1 MQKDKNNITLSL
13 QNIISFS
20 GNLNSHLTG
29 KRKII
34 TFSLI
39 ILILSFINITLSF
52 QGNSVSALSYQT
64 YQRLD
69 FIFNPTIQ
77 LTLSSSELTIPNLT
91 PGSSSDSNIIDIS
104 VATNAFGG
112 LNLISTV
119 GNSSND
125 TTSLVYRNG
134 NTTIGSFDALS
145 TTVATLSDIDSNKYG
160 YSYSVKENNDTWGNY
175 SSYAGL
181 PKYDDTAAP
190 ATLLSTTGTAT
201 SGAVKFKLGA
211 KASTAQPSGTYTNV
225 INFSATTKPL
235 TTTYTINYIDSTGEA
250 APASLPVQVS
260 NTIVEDTSGTLSS
273 TIPTRSGGYTFKSW
287 CTAPT
292 NNNTCSGNIYKPGET
307 YNISNIGEPV
317 TVNLYAMWQGPLL
330 YDLVASQVKK
340 DQSGN
345 PRTQTP
351 AELQAVI
358 TTPTSTNP
366 TEDTSNS
373 GVYLYDAT
381 TYGVASDASNDYD
394 IYYFRGIL
402 DTENGLGTYGSD
414 GQADAYPNYVRLNDT
429 CWRIVRTTG
438 SGGVKMIYN
447 GLYGATKANSCI
459 NAIYEADVSD
469 GPVGLR
475 GNSSKDDWY
484 RNINRIGYTF
494 NNSSDIQDISDLNS
508 VGTVFGDNS
517 NYSTTNI
524 ADSNIK
530 KYIENDWF
538 SKTIGNYENILEPS
552 AGYCNDRTVYSN
564 ASINP
569 MPAIEVS
576 PYSTSDIL
584 YFGAHERNYVKNA
597 LLKLGCPRGAVDLYT
612 TKNATDGNKQLKYPV
627 ALLTADEASLGG
639 SGRATCGK
647 VSVNSSNCSSNSYLN
662 SGNIFWLLSPN
673 GHSIIGAVESYL
685 GADGKLNNFYPVSY
699 NYGMRPVIS
708 LNHSVTITSGSGT
721 ATSPWVI
728 SPPGN

>member
-1 MQKDKNNITLSL
+1 MRNNKNNI
-13 QNIISFS
+13 SFS
-20 GNLNSHLTG
+20 VRNITLNSKNLTVHFIG
-29 KRKII
+29 KEKII

-52 QGNSVSALSYQT
+52 PNNFVSALAYQT

-69 FIFNPTIQ
+69 FTFNPTIQ

-91 PGSSSDSNIIDIS
+91 PGSSSDSNIMDIS

-125 TTSLVYRNG
+125 TTSLVYHNS
-134 NTTIGSFDALS
+134 NTAIGSFD
-145 TTVATLSDIDSNKYG
+145 TLSATASTLEDIDNNKYG
-160 YSYSVKENNDTWGNY
+160 YSYSIKGNNDAWSTY

-181 PKYDDTAAP
+181 PKYDDTP

-201 SGAVKFKLGA
+201 SGAVKFKLGV

-250 APASLPVQVS
+250 APASLPAQVS
-260 NTIVEDTSGTLSS
+260 NTIVEDMPVTLSS

-366 TEDTSNS
+366 AEDTSNS

-414 GQADAYPNYVRLNDT
+414 GQADAYPNYVKLNDT
-429 CWRIVRTTG
+429 CWRIIRTTG
-438 SGGVKMIYN
+438 SGGTKMIYN
-447 GLYGATKANSCI
+447 GLYSSGTTANSCANAQS
-459 NAIYEADVSD
+459 NAITTNRAFGIKSTST
-469 GPVGLR
+469 L
-475 GNSSKDDWY
+475 DDWY
-484 RNINRIGYTF
+484 KNINRVGYTF
-494 NNSSDIQDISDLNS
+494 NSDSSIQDITDATP
-508 VGTVFGDNS
+508 VGIIFGDNS
-517 NYSTTNI
+517 NYSTANI
-524 ADSNIK
+524 GDSGIK
-530 KYIENDWF
+530 NYIENTWF
-538 SKTIGNYENILEPS
+538 SGAIGRYLEMLEPS
-552 AGYCNDRTVYSN
+552 AGYCNDR
-564 ASINP
+564 
-569 MPAIEVS
+569 S
-576 PYSTSDIL
+576 PYSSTSGATMLTDISPYL
-584 YFGAHERNYVKNA
+584 TTNASMYFGPYNRNRVNYA
-597 LLKLGCPRGAVDLYT
+597 IITLTCPRGMADIYT
-612 TKNATDGNKQLKYPV
+612 AKNASDGNEQLKYPV
-627 ALLTADEASLGG
+627 ALLTADEAALAG
-639 SGRATCGK
+639 SGYASST
-647 VSVNSSNCSSNSYLN
+647 SSNYSNNSYMC
-662 SGNIFWLLSPN
+662 SGSYFWLLSPYVRNSN
-673 GHSIIGAVESYL
+673 GGAYCFTLAS
-685 GADGKLNNFYPVSY
+685 DGRLSANYVYYN
-699 NYGMRPVIS
+699 NYGTRPVTSI
-708 LNHSVTITSGSGT
+708 NHSAAITSGSGT
-721 ATSPWVI
+721 ATDPWII
-728 SPPGN
+728 SPPEN